1 MVENR
6 IPSATRLQGTSAPS
20 ERVTP
25 APATTSIEFR
35 ALLDRLREQA
45 AALERAADQPLRA
58 EELSHAVSEAGAS
71 LSGAL
76 SIAEGLLE
84 VYRSS
89 RVTGSTSRPS

>member
-6 IPSATRLQGTSAPS
+6 IPSPARLQGAPAPA
-20 ERVTP
+20 EHAAQ
-25 APATTSIEFR
+25 APATTSVEFR

-45 AALERAADQPLRA
+45 AALERAADKPLRA

-84 VYRSS
+84 AYRSS
-89 RVTGSTSRPS
+89 RVTGAPSRPA